1 MVTRPSSNEALY
13 AIAVADR
20 EVRNRA
26 VSEPTV
32 PDCVPT
38 PVYAAQEDLL
48 ERILPGRNADPQD
61 RAYAWAEWQAGYGEL
76 VLARYVR
83 AHNNTPEADEDIIQD
98 TLITAYLSVERGSFL
113 PRDGVPFSAY
123 VIGIARNKIR
133 EARRKERFHAA
144 LDDAPEALERCL
156 VGEIQRQPERA
167 IERREQRDLLRS
179 GLSRLPAARRQVLE
193 HYLSGASTGEIASHL
208 SMSEALVRQ
217 HKCRGLRAL
226 QNDLQSGALRQNSR
240 SRLIA

>member
-1 MVTRPSSNEALY
+1 MVTRPASDEALDL
-13 AIAVADR
+13 IAVLDR
-20 EVRNRA
+20 VEPASYA
-26 VSEPTV
+26 VE
-32 PDCVPT
+32 
-38 PVYAAQEDLL
+38 AQEVLL
-48 ERILPGRNADPQD
+48 QRILPGRNADRQD
-61 RAYAWAEWQAGYGEL
+61 RARAWAEWQAGYGEPC
-76 VLARYVR
+76 LARYVR
-83 AHNNTPEADEDIIQD
+83 VHNTTLETDEDIIQD

-113 PRDGVPFSAY
+113 PREGVPFSAY

-133 EARRKERFHAA
+133 EARRRAHYHMD
-144 LDDAPEALERCL
+144 LDDEPEELERCL
-156 VGEIQRQPERA
+156 IGEIQRQPERA

-226 QNDLQSGALRQNSR
+226 QNDLQNGALRQASGPKWF
-240 SRLIA
+240 S